1 MLQYRH
7 ILCLGLAF
15 VASVAL
21 ATPARAENLANLAR
35 TARQADAG
43 IFGSAEFQAAALSA
57 LPQWNRVLDRL
68 SVEGETLKACMADA
82 TTCGTS
88 AMRTLGRAVAE
99 ARELPPL
106 QQIDYINKFF
116 NRWPYKLDVEVYGLS
131 EYWATPSE
139 FMIHSG
145 DCEDYG
151 IAKFFALR
159 QLGFSNDQMR
169 VVVVMDTIRQIGH
182 AVLAVY
188 VENDIKILDSLSDAI
203 FSDSFYKHYI
213 PQYSVN
219 ETSRWLH
226 VPKPNLLTS
235 KVTAKPHSGVLP

>member
-7 ILCLGLAF
+7 IICLGLAL

-21 ATPARAENLANLAR
+21 ATSAKAENLTNLAR
-35 TARQADAG
+35 TARQADGG

-68 SVEGETLKACMADA
+68 SVEGETLKSCMADA
-82 TTCGTS
+82 TTCDTPV
-88 AMRTLGRAVAE
+88 MRTLGRAVAE
-99 ARELPPL
+99 ARELPAL

-116 NRWPYKLDVEVYGLS
+116 NRWPYKLDIEVYGLS
-131 EYWATPSE
+131 EYWATPIE
-139 FMIHSG
+139 FMINSG

-159 QLGFSNDQMR
+159 QLGFSNDQLR

-203 FSDSFYKHYI
+203 FSDSFYKHYV

-235 KVTAKPHSGVLP
+235 KATAKPESGGLP